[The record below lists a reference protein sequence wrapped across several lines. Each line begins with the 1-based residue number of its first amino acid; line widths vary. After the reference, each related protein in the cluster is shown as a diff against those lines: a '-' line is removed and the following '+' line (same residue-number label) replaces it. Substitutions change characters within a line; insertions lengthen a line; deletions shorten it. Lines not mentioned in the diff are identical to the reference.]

1 MGRLPL
7 TAGAALPVRWRCGL
21 DRRTAGGLAASLAV
35 LGLGW
40 SVTVGPLAAPVLA
53 GPGAPASPGEGAPQV
68 TDAGRGADLFQASC
82 AACHGPGGAGT
93 ANGPDIR
100 HVGAAGADF
109 QLRTGRMPLPQPA
122 EPVRRPQ
129 PAFSEQQ
136 IQDLVA
142 WVASLGD
149 GPPIP
154 NVQVDAATDTS
165 AGRAAYVATCAACH
179 GAGASGDSVGGG
191 AVAPPLHDAT
201 PTEVGEA
208 IRTGPGVMPRF
219 GPDQVPD
226 EQLAEIA
233 AYLQFL
239 RHDAAPGG
247 ASLGGV
253 GPVVEGYVGWIVYL
267 VALIGLT
274 RWIERRGRRG

>member
-1 MGRLPL
+1 
-7 TAGAALPVRWRCGL
+7 
-21 DRRTAGGLAASLAV
+21 V

-53 GPGAPASPGEGAPQV
+53 VPGRSAAAAASAPQV

-93 ANGPDIR
+93 ENGPDIR
-100 HVGAAGADF
+100 NAGAAGADF
-109 QLRTGRMPLPQPA
+109 QLRTGRMPLPQPN

-129 PAFSEQQ
+129 PAFSEQD
-136 IQDLVA
+136 IEDLVA
-142 WVASLGD
+142 HVASLGV

-154 NVQVDAATDTS
+154 DVQVDAASDTA

-179 GAGASGDSVGGG
+179 GAGASGDAVGGG
-191 AVAPPLHDAT
+191 AIAPQLHDVAPT
-201 PTEVGEA
+201 QVGEA
-208 IRTGPGVMPRF
+208 IRTGPGAMPRF
-219 GPDQVPD
+219 GPDQVSD
-226 EQLAEIA
+226 EQLGEIA
-233 AYLQFL
+233 AYLQYL
-239 RHDAAPGG
+239 HRDAAPGG

-267 VALIGLT
+267 VALVGLT
-274 RWIERRGRRG
+274 RWIERRRHRG